1 MSDRRQSERRPG
13 HELCWTR
20 ARVRPGRDVEVV
32 DLGAGGALLEGTARL
47 MPGTHVVLLLRS
59 DERSVAVDCRVT
71 RCEVVALDGD
81 STIRY
86 RGAVRFDT
94 PYELAT

>member
-1 MSDRRQSERRPG
+1 
-13 HELCWTR
+13 
-20 ARVRPGRDVEVV
+20 VRPGQDVEVV
-32 DLGAGGALLEGTARL
+32 DLGAGGALLEGTTRL
-47 MPGTHVVLLLRS
+47 MPGMHVVLLLRS

-86 RGAVRFDT
+86 RGAVRFNT
-94 PYELAT
+94 PCEFTT